1 MWSLFSQIMIIIW
14 ILKCIVT
21 FFSHISMK
29 FTFKFN
35 HVKKGQKSISRLLM
49 DCTLKTKKKNFFE
62 MNSIVVKRF
71 DCLICIIYC
80 GMMIAIKCQLSFISQ
95 SKLSDVISFHPSK
108 KSIWVGW
115 VELHFAFFF
124 SRLTRGRW
132 DVRQ

>member
-1 MWSLFSQIMIIIW
+1 
-14 ILKCIVT
+14 
-21 FFSHISMK
+21 
-29 FTFKFN
+29 
-35 HVKKGQKSISRLLM
+35 
-49 DCTLKTKKKNFFE
+49 

-115 VELHFAFFF
+115 VELHFAFFQSSDPRKVGCSTIVSSTIHF
-124 SRLTRGRW
+124 DLVRLSCGLRSTKLNIALMKHNLSHEFCSKNLKLDSICRSN
-132 DVRQ
+132 

>member
-1 MWSLFSQIMIIIW
+1 MIIIW
-14 ILKCIVT
+14 ILKCIIT
-21 FFSHISMK
+21 FF
-29 FTFKFN
+29 FTHFN
-35 HVKKGQKSISRLLM
+35 EVYFSVQSCQKGQKKYFKIVDGLH
-49 DCTLKTKKKNFFE
+49 TQNEKKNFFK